1 MARTSVIKAYACNLI
16 HTPDFVL
23 HGSKPLREIALKPE
37 LAGEIKSH
45 FRTFEQAV
53 SYAPNQVFLGGRTP
67 GDLANW
73 PKPWWENPVSGA
85 VADCAYGSFLGQKTF
100 YGVLKAS
107 DLFNLVWLTPEFTA
121 ELSEALKNCDL
132 ATEDD
137 FYRLG
142 KGKSL
147 DSIINKIDCEQSL
160 PLYNEGKLIGCFN
173 RDHDQ
178 DEALTGHIL
187 LENLITKASGSLV
200 VRELMNKSAMDPG
213 EVDYIMSCS
222 EEAVGDRY
230 QRGGG
235 NMAKAVGEMSGLL
248 NATGCDIK
256 AFCAGPI
263 YALVHAAALVSS
275 GTFDNVIVFGGGC
288 MSKLGMKFSGH
299 LKHNMP
305 ILEDE
310 LGAMAFLVTSDDGIS
325 PVIRLDSVGKHRIGD
340 GSSQQ
345 EVLNSLLMTPLEKL
359 GLKIADIDKIATE
372 LHNPEVTEP
381 QGSGNVPLNNYKLM
395 AALSVMRGDID
406 RGEMD
411 DFIRQKGMPGFAP
424 TQGHIPAAVPYLG
437 HANMAIRK
445 GQMRRVMFIAK
456 GSLFLG
462 RMSRQSD
469 GLSFILEKNPAQ
481 YRVASEKESLYG
493 PA

>member
-1 MARTSVIKAYACNLI
+1 MGRTPVIKACTYNLI

-23 HGSKPLREIALKPE
+23 HGSKPVREITLKPE
-37 LAGEIKSH
+37 IAGEIKAH
-45 FRTFEQAV
+45 LRTFEQAV
-53 SYAPNQVFLGGRTP
+53 SYAPNQVFLGGRNT
-67 GDLANW
+67 GDLETW
-73 PKPWWENPVSGA
+73 PKPWWKNPVLG
-85 VADCAYGSFLGQKTF
+85 VGPDCTFGSFRSQKTF
-100 YGVLKAS
+100 YGLLKAS

-121 ELSEALKNCDL
+121 ELSATLKSCDL

-137 FYRLG
+137 IACLCG
-142 KGKSL
+142 GKSL
-147 DSIINKIDCEQSL
+147 DSITNNIDFEKSL
-160 PLYNEGKLIGCFN
+160 PLYNNGKLIGCFN

-178 DEALTGHIL
+178 DEALTAHVL
-187 LENLITKASGSLV
+187 LENLATKASGALV
-200 VRELMNKSAMDPG
+200 VRDLMNKSAMDLG
-213 EVDYIMSCS
+213 DVDFIMSCS

-235 NMAKAVGEMSGLL
+235 NMAKAVAEMGGLL

-275 GTFDNVIVFGGGC
+275 GTFDNVVVFGGGC
-288 MSKLGMKFSGH
+288 LSKLGMKFSGH

-310 LGAMAFLVTSDDGIS
+310 LGAMAFLVTADDGKS
-325 PVIRLDSVGKHRIGD
+325 PIIRLDSVGKHRVCD

-345 EVLNSLLMTPLEKL
+345 EILNSLLMRPLDKL
-359 GLKIADIDKIATE
+359 GLKISDIDKIATE

-395 AALSVMRGDID
+395 AALSVMRGDIA

-437 HANMAIRK
+437 HACTAIRK
-445 GQMRRVMFIAK
+445 GQMGRVMFIAK

-481 YRVASEKESLYG
+481 I
-493 PA
+493 